1 MYNTYEHYF
10 MTSLQDEKYRMY
22 LAFPAHCKHS
32 FHMKGYATVIWFDDY
47 YLENSSAQVI
57 WFYNYVFIIQRE

>member
-1 MYNTYEHYF
+1 MY

-32 FHMKGYATVIWFDDY
+32 FHMKGYATVVWFDY